1 MNLITTADSTTT
13 DSIQDRTGKC
23 RWGIQFWL
31 GRSFCLTLLLG
42 IGLSAGI
49 GSRPAAAQ
57 VGFPV
62 TDVENA
68 AQEAALVLWQEWI
81 KDDAVDKLI
90 ELYDQ
95 HRRLGA
101 FHSGSFDWRDAELE
115 LLLLELTS
123 EAAGAFGYG
132 LPDLKARL
140 RARFPGIE
148 GFSGSTL
155 EGIRRQAEHHVQTAR
170 NQVQTYQQHY
180 ELIRDSRHKMEGYW
194 AELQG
199 IVGEQQAFDLL
210 LAMGVL
216 EGEELTLTRQLLAQD
231 LLLTITSSSGH
242 ASDKALRIHT
252 LTQGIAGPLP

>member
-1 MNLITTADSTTT
+1 MNVLPKPFPTRDHVCGSAGD
-13 DSIQDRTGKC
+13 
-23 RWGIQFWL
+23 IQFWL
-31 GRSFCLTLLLG
+31 PRAMCLALLLTGLSFG
-42 IGLSAGI
+42 IGP
-49 GSRPAAAQ
+49 RPAAAQ
-57 VGFPV
+57 IGFPV
-62 TDVENA
+62 TDPSNA
-68 AQEAALVLWQEWI
+68 AQEAVLVLWQEWI

-101 FHSGSFDWRDAELE
+101 FHSGSFDWRDVELE
-115 LLLLELTS
+115 LLLLELS
-123 EAAGAFGYG
+123 AEADGAFGYG

-140 RARFPGIE
+140 RARFPGTE

-155 EGIRRQAEHHVQTAR
+155 EGIRQQAGRHLQTAR
-170 NQVQTYQQHY
+170 NQIQTYQQHY
-180 ELIRDSRHKMEGYW
+180 ELIRDSRDRMEEYW
-194 AELQG
+194 SELQG

-231 LLLTITSSSGH
+231 LLLTITASSGH
-242 ASDKALRIHT
+242 ASDKALRIRT

>member
-1 MNLITTADSTTT
+1 MNDLSITLPTLNGIGRRVGKIQHCGSWSVGRALLLMACLTTA
-13 DSIQDRTGKC
+13 GV
-23 RWGIQFWL
+23 
-31 GRSFCLTLLLG
+31 
-42 IGLSAGI
+42 

-62 TDVENA
+62 TDPGNA
-68 AQEAALVLWQEWI
+68 VHEATLLIWQEWM

-90 ELYDQ
+90 ELYNQ

-123 EAAGAFGYG
+123 EAGGAFGYG
-132 LPDLKARL
+132 LPDLEARL
-140 RARFPGIE
+140 RARFPGTE
-148 GFSGSTL
+148 GFSASTL
-155 EGIRRQAEHHVQTAR
+155 EGIRRQAERHLQTAR

-180 ELIRDSRHKMEGYW
+180 ELVRDSRHRMEGYW
-194 AELQG
+194 AELQD

-231 LLLTITSSSGH
+231 LLLTVTSQSSH
-242 ASDKALRIHT
+242 ASDKALRIRT
-252 LTQGIAGPLP
+252 LTQGIASPLP

>member
-1 MNLITTADSTTT
+1 MA
-13 DSIQDRTGKC
+13 
-23 RWGIQFWL
+23 
-31 GRSFCLTLLLG
+31 
-42 IGLSAGI
+42 GLSAGV

-62 TDVENA
+62 TDPANA
-68 AQEAALVLWQEWI
+68 AQEATLVFWQERMTG
-81 KDDAVDKLI
+81 DAVDKLI

-101 FHSGSFDWRDAELE
+101 FHSGSFDWRDVELE

-123 EAAGAFGYG
+123 EAGGAFGYG

-140 RARFPGIE
+140 RARFPGSE
-148 GFSGSTL
+148 GFSVSTL
-155 EGIRRQAEHHVQTAR
+155 EGIRQQAGRHLETAR
-170 NQVQTYQQHY
+170 NQAQTYRQHY
-180 ELIRDSRHKMEGYW
+180 ELIRDSRDRMGDYW

-199 IVGEQQAFDLL
+199 IVGEQQAYDLL

-231 LLLTITSSSGH
+231 LLLTITSKSSH
-242 ASDKALRIHT
+242 ASDKALRIRT
-252 LTQGIAGPLP
+252 LTQGIASPLP

>member
-1 MNLITTADSTTT
+1 MNVLSKLLPTRDHVGGSV
-13 DSIQDRTGKC
+13 GK
-23 RWGIQFWL
+23 IQFWL
-31 GRSFCLTLLLG
+31 PRAVHLALLLG
-42 IGLSAGI
+42 IGFGAGI
-49 GSRPAAAQ
+49 GLRPAVAQ

-62 TDVENA
+62 TDPSNA
-68 AQEAALVLWQEWI
+68 AQEAVLVLWQEWI

-101 FHSGSFDWRDAELE
+101 FHSGSFDWRDVELE

-123 EAAGAFGYG
+123 ESDGAFGYG

-140 RARFPGIE
+140 RARFPGTE
-148 GFSGSTL
+148 GFSASTL
-155 EGIRRQAEHHVQTAR
+155 EGIRQQAECHLQTAR
-170 NQVQTYQQHY
+170 NQVQTYRQHY
-180 ELIRDSRHKMEGYW
+180 ELIRDSRDRMENYW

-231 LLLTITSSSGH
+231 LLLTITASSGH
-242 ASDKALRIHT
+242 ASDKALRIRT
-252 LTQGIAGPLP
+252 LTEGIAGPLP

>member
-1 MNLITTADSTTT
+1 MTLITTADSMGNR
-13 DSIQDRTGKC
+13 IGEC
-23 RWGIQFWL
+23 RRRIQFWL
-31 GRSFCLTLLLG
+31 NRSFCLTLLLG

-49 GSRPAAAQ
+49 SSRPASAQ
-57 VGFPV
+57 AGFPV

-81 KDDAVDKLI
+81 KDDAVEKLI

-101 FHSGSFDWRDAELE
+101 FHSGSFDWRDVELE
-115 LLLLELTS
+115 LLLLELAA
-123 EAAGAFGYG
+123 EANGAFGYG
-132 LPDLKARL
+132 LPDLKTRL
-140 RARFPGIE
+140 QARFPGTE

-155 EGIRRQAEHHVQTAR
+155 EGIRQQAGRHLQTAR
-170 NQVQTYQQHY
+170 NQIQTYQQHY
-180 ELIRDSRHKMEGYW
+180 ELIRDSRDRMEDYW

-242 ASDKALRIHT
+242 ASDKALRIRT
-252 LTQGIAGPLP
+252 LTEGIEGPLP

>member
-1 MNLITTADSTTT
+1 MNLMTADSM
-13 DSIQDRTGKC
+13 QNRTGKC

-68 AQEAALVLWQEWI
+68 AQEAALVFWQERMTG
-81 KDDAVDKLI
+81 DAMDKLI

-95 HRRLGA
+95 HRRLGT
-101 FHSGSFDWRDAELE
+101 FDWRDAELE
-115 LLLLELTS
+115 LLLMELTS
-123 EAAGAFGYG
+123 EAGGAFGYG
-132 LPDLKARL
+132 LPDLEARL
-140 RARFPGIE
+140 RARFPGTE
-148 GFSGSTL
+148 GFSGSRL
-155 EGIRRQAEHHVQTAR
+155 EGIRQQAERHLQTAR
-170 NQVQTYQQHY
+170 NQVQTYRQHY
-180 ELIRDSRHKMEGYW
+180 ELIRDSRDRMEDYW

-210 LAMGVL
+210 LVMGVL

-242 ASDKALRIHT
+242 ASDKALRIRT
-252 LTQGIAGPLP
+252 LTEGIAGPLP